1 MHFDDF
7 DKEMRKYEESI
18 DQYIPED
25 KYIVVRLDGRSFTR
39 LTKRVCKFKV
49 PFDEKFRDLMT
60 DTVKSL
66 MESGFKIVYGYTE
79 SDEISLLF
87 HPSEDTFSRKVRKI
101 NTTLAGEVSAAFSL
115 NIGQIATFDSRVVP
129 LPDKKR
135 VGDYFRWRQEDS
147 LRNAL
152 QGYCYWTLRDEGKTA
167 SQASRILNRKGVK
180 FKKDLLAEK
189 GIDFDSVPN
198 WQRYGCGI
206 YFKEIER
213 EGFNPIKNEKV
224 IAKRREL
231 FVDYEI
237 PYGVEY
243 KDYVLEFLEDDV

>member
-18 DQYIPED
+18 DQYITED

-101 NTTLAGEVSAAFSL
+101 NTTLAGEASAAFSL

-180 FKKDLLAEK
+180 FKKIFWLKRALILTVFQTGKDMGVVSTLKKLKEK
-189 GIDFDSVPN
+189 DST
-198 WQRYGCGI
+198 QL
-206 YFKEIER
+206 KT
-213 EGFNPIKNEKV
+213 KK
-224 IAKRREL
+224 
-231 FVDYEI
+231 
-237 PYGVEY
+237 
-243 KDYVLEFLEDDV
+243 

>member
-39 LTKRVCKFKV
+39 LTKRVCKFKA

-101 NTTLAGEVSAAFSL
+101 NTTLAGEASAAFSL

-152 QGYCYWTLRDEGKTA
+152 QIFWLKRALILTVSQTGKDMGVASTLKKLKEKDSTQLKT
-167 SQASRILNRKGVK
+167 
-180 FKKDLLAEK
+180 KK
-189 GIDFDSVPN
+189 
-198 WQRYGCGI
+198 
-206 YFKEIER
+206 
-213 EGFNPIKNEKV
+213 
-224 IAKRREL
+224 
-231 FVDYEI
+231 
-237 PYGVEY
+237 
-243 KDYVLEFLEDDV
+243 

>member
-1 MHFDDF
+1 
-7 DKEMRKYEESI
+7 MRKYEESI
-18 DQYIPED
+18 DQYISED

-101 NTTLAGEVSAAFSL
+101 NTTLAGEASAAFSL

-152 QGYCYWTLRDEGKTA
+152 QGYCYWTLRMKEKLHLRLPESLTVKVLSLKKIFWLKRALILTVSQTGKDMGVA
-167 SQASRILNRKGVK
+167 STL
-180 FKKDLLAEK
+180 KKLKEK
-189 GIDFDSVPN
+189 DST
-198 WQRYGCGI
+198 QL
-206 YFKEIER
+206 KT
-213 EGFNPIKNEKV
+213 KK
-224 IAKRREL
+224 
-231 FVDYEI
+231 
-237 PYGVEY
+237 
-243 KDYVLEFLEDDV
+243 

>member
-7 DKEMRKYEESI
+7 DKEMRKYEESL
-18 DQYIPED
+18 DQYVGQD
-25 KYIVVRLDGRSFTR
+25 HYIAVRLDGRSFTR
-39 LTKRVCKFKV
+39 LTKSVCNFKK
-49 PFDEKFRDLMT
+49 PFDEKFRDLMC

-87 HPSEDTFSRKVRKI
+87 HPSDDTFSRKTRKI
-101 NTTLAGEVSAAFSL
+101 NTTLAGEASAAFSL
-115 NIGQIATFDSRVVP
+115 KIGQIATFDSRVVP

-147 LRNAL
+147 YRNAL
-152 QGYCYWTLRDEGKTA
+152 NGYSYWILRDEGMTA
-167 SQASRILNRKGVK
+167 SQASRVLNGKGGK
-180 FKKDLLAEK
+180 FKKELLAER
-189 GIDFDSVPN
+189 GIDFDSVPA
-198 WQRYGCGI
+198 WQRFGCGI
-206 YFKEIER
+206 YFKEVER
-213 EGFNPIKNEKV
+213 EGFNPVKNEKV

-231 FVDYEI
+231 VVDYEI

-243 KDYVLEFLEDDV
+243 ADYVLKFLDDGS